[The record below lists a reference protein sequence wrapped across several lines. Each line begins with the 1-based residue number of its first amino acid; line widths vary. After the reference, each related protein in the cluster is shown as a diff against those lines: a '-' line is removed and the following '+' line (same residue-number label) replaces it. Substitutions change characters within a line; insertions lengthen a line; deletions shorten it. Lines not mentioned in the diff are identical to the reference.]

1 MKPLFIFLL
10 LFCCSNLYSQ
20 DSLKIKQIDSLVTTI
35 AYSNL
40 PSRLD
45 STSQDYPT
53 LGLSMK
59 TYITMLIDDKELKKY
74 VYRVNTVRQE
84 NGISKQLIT
93 GSAFYYDR
101 NKLIKVE
108 EFGIQDGKE
117 QHFTWYFF
125 DDQCFYHTL
134 KSEKAES
141 RIPLLLTISNGILR
155 QNIKQN

>member
-1 MKPLFIFLL
+1 MKTLFPFLL

-20 DSLKIKQIDSLVTTI
+20 DSLKIKQIDSLVNAI
-35 AYSNL
+35 ANSNL

-45 STSQDYPT
+45 STSQNYPK
-53 LGLSMK
+53 LGLCMK
-59 TYITMLIDDKELKKY
+59 TYITMLLDDKELKKY
-74 VYRVNTVRQE
+74 VNKVNTVRQE

-93 GSAFYYDR
+93 ESAFYYDR

-108 EFGIQDGKE
+108 EFGIHDCIA
-117 QHFTWYFF
+117 QHFDWYFF

-134 KSEKAES
+134 QSEKAIS

-155 QNIKQN
+155 KNIKQN